1 MKRYPILSI
10 AFACFLI
17 LCMPAVW
24 AEGVF
29 TWPVQGELIKEFSV
43 GEHRGIDIAANA
55 GDSIVAAQD
64 GVVHWIGKTPRGE
77 PYISIDHQNGLTTT
91 YLPVKASVSKGQS
104 ISAGAVIGTLSSE
117 IDKSSD
123 EPHLHF
129 GLYETSTRDD
139 KNYLDPCDYLLTR
152 TSAQGNEA
160 NDTLAE
166 APVTQSS
173 SLSSGLS
180 TEDIPNGQVALDQP
194 AEAKAV
200 LDQPTEPAPVES
212 PIKTTVEEAMEQAKS
227 AMNNEVL
234 KPIDGLPLR
243 SNDNQAEKAIEPTSL
258 ASQSI
263 AFHQPGMLAVPL
275 GSRMSTSLLSTPSLI
290 AVGADK
296 HKKAPNPNQAL
307 SANLLSMG
315 HSSGQQALH
324 KHASLY
330 KDSAEFNVGKVSL
343 QPVAGSSIF
352 NSLQSERKVRVTA
365 SHNSTLRAQ
374 KILDWEYLPTTVLFF
389 SLFGMSALSVRFAR
403 KMLLQSNNVQL
414 MQG

>member
-1 MKRYPILSI
+1 MKRYPILFI

-139 KNYLDPCDYLLTR
+139 KNYLDPCDYLLTMG
-152 TSAQGNEA
+152 SAQGNEA
-160 NDTLAE
+160 NDTPAE
-166 APVTQSS
+166 APFTQSS

-180 TEDIPNGQVALDQP
+180 TEDIPSGQVALDQP

-212 PIKTTVEEAMEQAKS
+212 PIKTTVEEAMELAKS

-234 KPIDGLPLR
+234 KPIDSLPLR
-243 SNDNQAEKAIEPTSL
+243 SNDNQAEKTIEPTSL
-258 ASQSI
+258 ASQFI

-307 SANLLSMG
+307 STNLLSTG

-324 KHASLY
+324 KHASLH
-330 KDSAEFNVGKVSL
+330 KDGAEFNVGKVSL
-343 QPVAGSSIF
+343 HPVDDSSIF

-365 SHNSTLRAQ
+365 SHNSTLRVQ